1 MKPTQRASV
10 NVDYDL
16 FTALEHQ
23 AMLREQS
30 VRSYIRLVLGASLAK
45 TADLDLLIESVAC
58 AIADSPDGVITPQ
71 LRKRAKA
78 AIALAD
84 PNNFPSKE

>member
-16 FTALEHQ
+16 FTHLEHQ
-23 AMLREQS
+23 AMLRGQS

-45 TADLDLLIESVAC
+45 TADLDLLIESVAA
-58 AIADSPDGVITPQ
+58 AIADSPDEVTPQ

-84 PNNFPSKE
+84 PANFPDKG

>member
-58 AIADSPDGVITPQ
+58 AIADSPDGVTPQ